1 MRIRP
6 DKRLRGNQRL
16 PGDKSI
22 SHRAAI
28 IAALAEGSTR
38 IDNFSTSQDCA
49 ATLSCLKQLGV
60 KIEQQGASI
69 LIEGSGPDG
78 LRAPLEPLDC
88 GNSGSTMRMLAGALA
103 AQDFVSELTGDESL
117 RTRPMQRIIEPLTQM
132 GAHISSTD
140 GRAPLII
147 TGRRPLKHIS
157 YRMPVKSAQVKSC
170 ILLAGLGAD
179 GQTEVTEE
187 TASTR
192 DHTERMLKWFGV
204 PLKIESEAIDAST
217 QKISLKGLSTLL
229 ARNIEIPG
237 DISSAVFF
245 MIAAAALPDS
255 DLEIKDVGL
264 NPTRAEII
272 KTLRELGAQVLV
284 EKERERCNEAIGDIH
299 VRGINSL
306 SNISSNQ
313 TTNILRGQAVARLI
327 DELPALAVFGTQVAG
342 GLVIRDAQELRVKES
357 DRIRATVENLR
368 AMSADVEEYN
378 DGLRVAGRVQL
389 RGAKLDSHGDHR
401 IAMAFTIAAL
411 LAEGES
417 EMVGADCA
425 SVSLPEFYQLLESV
439 IER

>member
-6 DKRLRGNQRL
+6 VKRLRGSLRL

-49 ATLSCLKQLGV
+49 ATLSCLRQLGV
-60 KIEQQGASI
+60 KIEQEGASI
-69 LIEGSGPDG
+69 TIEGSGPDG

-88 GNSGSTMRMLAGALA
+88 GNSGSTMRMLAGVLA

-147 TGRRPLKHIS
+147 KGQRPLKHIS

-170 ILLAGLGAD
+170 ILLAALGAD
-179 GQTEVTEE
+179 GLAEVIEE
-187 TASTR
+187 TDSTR
-192 DHTERMLKWFGV
+192 DHTERLLRWFSV
-204 PLKIESEAIDAST
+204 PLTLEPEVIDAST
-217 QKISLKGLSTLL
+217 QKISLRGLSIPQ
-229 ARNIEIPG
+229 ARDIEIPG

-245 MIAAAALPDS
+245 MIAAAALPGS
-255 DLEIKDVGL
+255 GLEIKDVGL

-272 KTLRELGAQVLV
+272 KTLQELGADVLV
-284 EKERERCNEAIGDIH
+284 KNERARCNEAIGDIH
-299 VRGINSL
+299 VRGANAL

-313 TTNILRGQAVARLI
+313 TANILRGPTVARLI

-342 GLVIRDAQELRVKES
+342 GLMIRDAQELRVKES

-368 AMSADVEEYN
+368 AMGAEVEEYD
-378 DGLRVAGRVQL
+378 DGLRVAGRVRL
-389 RGAKLDSHGDHR
+389 RGAKLDSYGDHR

-411 LAEGES
+411 FAEGES
-417 EMVGADCA
+417 EIVDADCA

-439 IER
+439 IEQ